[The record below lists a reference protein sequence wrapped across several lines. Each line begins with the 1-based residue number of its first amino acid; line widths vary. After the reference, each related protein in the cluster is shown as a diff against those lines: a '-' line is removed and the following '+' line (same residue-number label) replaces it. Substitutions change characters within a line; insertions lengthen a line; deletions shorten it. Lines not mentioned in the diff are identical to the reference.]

1 MNPDC
6 ITVNELSL
14 LEADELL
21 VEVRLESTARNQPKL
36 YDFAGLLRNL
46 IALHQ
51 GQSAIKAERNLTD
64 LTALIAKGLDE
75 VRVVMDAFQP
85 CFQQIDLLSEQAIS
99 QWGDLLVTLSIDG
112 DQAPGVAWD
121 TTSYCES
128 ENATDDEESIEVPSA
143 DAIRAML
150 GQISAAN
157 PSTTP
162 VIPVEETIEEAVAE
176 TAVETAEEMAV
187 ETTLSRARTQQ
198 LMNTQPTAS
207 AVDALDPEL
216 REAFMDDA
224 TACLGSIENSLLRLE
239 SNRHDS
245 DSLAQIL
252 RELHTLKGASGSV
265 GLMALADQIHSIE
278 DGLRDDQAAGREPSV
293 DQLLTHVDQI
303 RAQIGGSNNLPQLHT
318 EATFPA
324 SSHNSSNTDSSGP
337 LTAHAPVF
345 SDEDGDNESVRVK
358 SSQLNRLM
366 DMLVELVM
374 LRNQRETEL
383 AALQEVYHELISS
396 GSKMRLLSNDRSLC
410 SDSGTSLQ
418 LAEVASDVL
427 ETAQQ
432 VRECTRPF
440 ASGNAAVSRFI
451 RQFRQELVELRRT
464 PISGLFQRL
473 QLVAREAARAE
484 SKQVRLI
491 LTGEDAGMERGLQQ
505 RLYEPLLH
513 IVRNAICHGIESPE
527 ERIARGKA
535 PEGTVTLEVTSGP
548 NLFAIEIR
556 DDGSGLDYE
565 AIRRRGLE
573 RKLIS
578 ADQVV
583 GRDELSQLI
592 FHPGFSTRESA
603 NQVGGRGVGMDVVA
617 ATMQRMRGWFEITS
631 EPGQGT
637 RIRLSIP
644 LPSVIHHAMVFR
656 CADQLFALPM
666 ESVQSAGD
674 VASDVPRTSFARL
687 LGLGASHSCE
697 ASQTIVVADDRLGSM
712 QGKPSPLALFVD
724 EIVGPEELVVRPL
737 PSLLKRHPFCVGATL
752 SGMGHT
758 ILLLDARRLLRSPTT
773 SLQKTQPAPSATV
786 VSQPQAQTQ
795 RLRVLVVD
803 DSLSA
808 RKRAVRSLSRYP
820 IDIVE
825 ACDGK
830 DALEHLKKQTFAA
843 VFSDMEMPNVDGMEL
858 LASVNASGR
867 SDLPPIVIVSSRSEK
882 EFTERARQLG
892 AANYLIKP
900 LVDEEL
906 DAALLQLAPLSH
918 LVCDVTLFESEKLS

>member
-1 MNPDC
+1 MNPAC
-6 ITVNELSL
+6 FTVNELSL

-21 VEVRLESTARNQPKL
+21 VEVRLESTVRTQPKL

-51 GQSAIKAERNLTD
+51 GQRTIKAERNLAD
-64 LTALIAKGLDE
+64 LTAFIAKGLDE
-75 VRVVMDAFQP
+75 VRVAMDAFQP

-99 QWGDLLVTLSIDG
+99 QWGDLLPTLSIDG
-112 DQAPGVAWD
+112 DQDPDLAWD
-121 TTSYCES
+121 TTSDSQS
-128 ENATDDEESIEVPSA
+128 EIAPNDEESIEIPSA

-150 GQISAAN
+150 GQIRAVT

-162 VIPVEETIEEAVAE
+162 AIPAE
-176 TAVETAEEMAV
+176 ETAEEAVV
-187 ETTLSRARTQQ
+187 ETAPPIARTQQ
-198 LMNTQPTAS
+198 ATPISIKSTAA
-207 AVDALDPEL
+207 AVSALDPEL

-239 SNRHDS
+239 SDRHES

-278 DGLRDDQAAGREPSV
+278 DSLRDDQAAGREPSV
-293 DQLLTHVDQI
+293 DLLLAHVNQI
-303 RAQIGGSNNLPQLHT
+303 RAQIGGSNKPPQLHT
-318 EATFPA
+318 ETTSPAT
-324 SSHNSSNTDSSGP
+324 SHNSSNTESSGP
-337 LTAHAPVF
+337 LPAPTPAY
-345 SDEDGDNESVRVK
+345 SDEEGDNESVRVK

-383 AALQEVYHELISS
+383 AELQEVYHELISS

-410 SDSGTSLQ
+410 SDLGTSLQ

-427 ETAQQ
+427 ETAQR

-484 SKQVRLI
+484 SKQVRLV

-513 IVRNAICHGIESPE
+513 IVRNAICHGIETPE
-527 ERIARGKA
+527 DRIARGKT
-535 PEGTVTLEVTSGP
+535 PQGTVTLEVTSGP

-565 AIRRRGLE
+565 AIRRRGME

-617 ATMQRMRGWFEITS
+617 ATLQRMRGWLEITS

-637 RIRLSIP
+637 RIRISIP
-644 LPSVIHHAMVFR
+644 LPSVIQHAMVFR

-666 ESVQSAGD
+666 ESVQSAGE

-687 LGLGASHSCE
+687 LGLEASHTSQT
-697 ASQTIVVADDRLGSM
+697 SQTIVVADDRLGSM
-712 QGKPSPLALFVD
+712 QGKSSPLALFVD
-724 EIVGPEELVVRPL
+724 EIIGPEELVVRPL
-737 PSLLKRHPFCVGATL
+737 PSLLKRHPYCVGATL

-758 ILLLDARRLLRSPTT
+758 ILLLDARRLLRSPTAA
-773 SLQKTQPAPSATV
+773 LQETQSTQPETV
-786 VSQPQAQTQ
+786 ASRLQASTQ

-830 DALEHLKKQTFAA
+830 DALERLKKQAFAA

-867 SDLPPIVIVSSRSEK
+867 SDLPPIVIVSSRAEK

-892 AANYLIKP
+892 AAAYLIKP

-918 LVCDVTLFESEKLS
+918 LVCDVTLFESEKPS

>member
-1 MNPDC
+1 MNSDC

-21 VEVRLESTARNQPKL
+21 VEVRLESTARAQPRL

-46 IALHQ
+46 ITIYQ
-51 GQSAIKAERNLTD
+51 GQLAIKAEPDLAD
-64 LTALIAKGLDE
+64 LTAFIATGLQE
-75 VRVVMDAFQP
+75 VRVVMDASRP

-99 QWGDLLVTLSIDG
+99 EWGDLLVTISIDG
-112 DQAPGVAWD
+112 NQDPGLAWGFTSHSQPEI
-121 TTSYCES
+121 TT
-128 ENATDDEESIEVPSA
+128 NDEESIEVPSA
-143 DAIRAML
+143 DAIQAML
-150 GQISAAN
+150 GKIRSVTPSTAPAITANTGSQSLATSAT
-157 PSTTP
+157 PEIPLKMLTQETTP
-162 VIPVEETIEEAVAE
+162 VKSTSA
-176 TAVETAEEMAV
+176 AVE
-187 ETTLSRARTQQ
+187 
-198 LMNTQPTAS
+198 
-207 AVDALDPEL
+207 ALDPEL
-216 REAFMDDA
+216 REAFLDDA
-224 TACLGSIENSLLRLE
+224 GACLGSIENALLRLE
-239 SNRHDS
+239 SNRQDPGA
-245 DSLAQIL
+245 LAQIL

-265 GLMALADQIHSIE
+265 GLMALADQIHLLE
-278 DGLRDDQAAGREPSV
+278 DSLRDDQAAGREPSA
-293 DQLLTHVDQI
+293 DHLLAQVDQI
-303 RAQIGGSNNLPQLHT
+303 RAQIGGNDNPPHLPAVST
-318 EATFPA
+318 SPA
-324 SSHNSSNTDSSGP
+324 SWKPDSSGLQP
-337 LTAHAPVF
+337 AHAPVF
-345 SDEDGDNESVRVK
+345 SDDEVDNETVRVK

-366 DMLVELVM
+366 DMVVELVM

-383 AALQEVYHELISS
+383 AELQEVYHELISS
-396 GSKMRLLSNDRSLC
+396 GSKMRLLSNDRALC
-410 SDSGTSLQ
+410 SDTGTALQ

-440 ASGNAAVSRFI
+440 ATGNAAVSRFI
-451 RQFRQELVELRRT
+451 RQFRQELVALRRT
-464 PISGLFQRL
+464 PISGLFRRL

-484 SKQVRLI
+484 SKQVRLM
-491 LTGEDAGMERGLQQ
+491 LAGEDAGMERGLQQ

-513 IVRNAICHGIESPE
+513 IVRNAIGHGIESPE
-527 ERIARGKA
+527 DRIKCGKT
-535 PEGTVTLEVTSGP
+535 PEGTVTLEATSGP

-573 RKLIS
+573 RKLIT

-592 FHPGFSTRESA
+592 FHPGFSTRECA

-617 ATMQRMRGWFEITS
+617 ATMQRMRGWLEITS

-644 LPSVIHHAMVFR
+644 LPSVIQHAMVFR

-674 VASDVPRTSFARL
+674 VVSDIPRTSFARL
-687 LGLGASHSCE
+687 LGLDARHTS
-697 ASQTIVVADDRLGSM
+697 ATNRTIVVADDRLGSI
-712 QGKPSPLALFVD
+712 QGKSSPLALFVD
-724 EIVGPEELVVRPL
+724 EIIGPEELVVRPL
-737 PSLLKRHPFCVGATL
+737 PTLLKHHPYCVGATL

-758 ILLLDARRLLRSPTT
+758 ILLLDARRLLRSHVTT
-773 SLQKTQPAPSATV
+773 LQITQPA
-786 VSQPQAQTQ
+786 QPVTAASRPQTRTQ
-795 RLRVLVVD
+795 RQRVLVVD

-830 DALEHLKKQTFAA
+830 DALECLKKQSFAA

-858 LASVNASGR
+858 LANVNTPGR
-867 SDLPPIVIVSSRSEK
+867 SDSPPIIIVSSRAEK
-882 EFTERARQLG
+882 EFTERAQQLG

-900 LVDEEL
+900 LIDEEL
-906 DAALLQLAPLSH
+906 DAALLQLASLSH
-918 LVCDVTLFESEKLS
+918 LVRDVTLIEAEKLS

>member
-1 MNPDC
+1 MNSNC

-21 VEVRLESTARNQPKL
+21 VEVRLESTARAQSKL
-36 YDFAGLLRNL
+36 YEFAGLLRNL
-46 IALHQ
+46 ISLHQ
-51 GQSAIKAERNLTD
+51 GQPTIEAEHSLAD
-64 LTALIAKGLDE
+64 LATFIANGLDE
-75 VRVVMDAFQP
+75 VRIVMDASQP
-85 CFQQIDLLSEQAIS
+85 CFQQIDLLSERAIS
-99 QWGDLLVTLSIDG
+99 KWGDLLVTIGSDG
-112 DQAPGVAWD
+112 PQAPDMEWNF
-121 TTSYCES
+121 TS
-128 ENATDDEESIEVPSA
+128 NAQPEISTGDEESIEVPSA
-143 DAIRAML
+143 EAIQAML
-150 GQISAAN
+150 GQIRTVA
-157 PSTTP
+157 PSTAP
-162 VIPVEETIEEAVAE
+162 VKI
-176 TAVETAEEMAV
+176 AVETALAEA
-187 ETTLSRARTQQ
+187 
-198 LMNTQPTAS
+198 NTQPATS
-207 AVDALDPEL
+207 VQPTTTAVDELDPEL
-216 REAFMDDA
+216 REAFMDDGA
-224 TACLGSIENSLLRLE
+224 ACLGSIEKSLLRLE
-239 SNRHDS
+239 TDRHDS

-265 GLMALADQIHSIE
+265 GLMALADQIHSLE
-278 DGLRDDQAAGREPSV
+278 DSLRDDQAAGREPSV
-293 DQLLTHVDQI
+293 DHLLALVAQL
-303 RAQIGGSNNLPQLHT
+303 RAQIGGDDNSGH
-318 EATFPA
+318 FPA
-324 SSHNSSNTDSSGP
+324 NSTSPDSLKPASSGP
-337 LTAHAPVF
+337 LPAHTPVF
-345 SDEDGDNESVRVK
+345 SDDEGDNESVRVK

-383 AALQEVYHELISS
+383 AQLQEVYHELISS
-396 GSKMRLLSNDRSLC
+396 SSKMRLLSNDRALC
-410 SDSGTSLQ
+410 ADSSTSLQ

-440 ASGNAAVSRFI
+440 ATGNAAVSRFI

-464 PISGLFQRL
+464 PISGLFRRL
-473 QLVAREAARAE
+473 QLVAREAARTE
-484 SKQVRLI
+484 SKQVRLV
-491 LTGEDAGMERGLQQ
+491 LTGEDAGIERGLQQ

-513 IVRNAICHGIESPE
+513 IVRNAIGHGIESPE
-527 ERIARGKA
+527 DRIQRGKS
-535 PEGTVTLEVTSGP
+535 PEGTVSLQATSGP

-565 AIRRRGLE
+565 AIRRRGVE
-573 RKLIS
+573 RKLIT

-592 FHPGFSTRESA
+592 FHPGFSTRDCA
-603 NQVGGRGVGMDVVA
+603 NQIGGRGVGMDVVA
-617 ATMQRMRGWFEITS
+617 ATMQRMRGWLEITS

-644 LPSVIHHAMVFR
+644 LPSVIQHAMVFR

-674 VASDVPRTSFARL
+674 AVSDIPRTSFARL
-687 LGLGASHSCE
+687 LGLDATHTSPTNE
-697 ASQTIVVADDRLGSM
+697 IIVVADDRLGSL
-712 QGKPSPLALFVD
+712 QGKSSQLALFVD
-724 EIVGPEELVVRPL
+724 EIVGPEELIVRPL
-737 PSLLKRHPFCVGATL
+737 PSLLKHHPYCVGATL

-758 ILLLDARRLLRSPTT
+758 ILLLDARRLLRSPTS
-773 SLQKTQPAPSATV
+773 SLPIAQPAQPATLPTL
-786 VSQPQAQTQ
+786 PQTRAK
-795 RLRVLVVD
+795 RPLVLVVD

-830 DALEHLKKQTFAA
+830 HALECLKKQVFAA

-858 LASVNASGR
+858 LANVNTPGR
-867 SDLPPIVIVSSRSEK
+867 SDAPPIVICSSRAEK
-882 EFTERARQLG
+882 EFTDRAQQLG

-900 LVDEEL
+900 LTDVEL

-918 LVCDVTLFESEKLS
+918 LVRDVTLIESEKLS